1 MNIGVLGSGFII
13 PYFIDATKKVEGY
26 HLRGLWARN
35 QEKREALAAD
45 FEYVTGDLDQLLN
58 DPQIDVI
65 YVGLPNGLHY
75 EYSKK
80 ALLAG
85 KSVIVEKP
93 FVVSVEQ
100 AEELFAIGKEKGLF
114 VFEAI
119 MTKFQ
124 PNYVQAKPYVEK
136 LGDIKIVEGNFSQ
149 YSRRYDKF
157 KSGIILPAFSK
168 ELAGGSLMDLG
179 VYNIHYVVGL
189 FGKPEKVAYF
199 PNVLKG
205 VDTSGVLVLD
215 YGTFKATLVNAKDC
229 GAESFVTVQ
238 GDKGYMRC
246 NGTSSRCQNIDIIL
260 NDKTSTRI
268 GNDVVAEMG
277 GMKVELEE
285 FIDMYSKNDLDRCWR
300 YSQET
305 LIVQWILE
313 SAIKFAGLEYK

>member
-1 MNIGVLGSGFII
+1 MMNVGVLGSGFII
-13 PYFIDATKKVEGY
+13 PYFIDATKKVDGY

-35 QEKREALAAD
+35 KEKREALAEH
-45 FEYVTGDLDQLLN
+45 FEYVTGDIDELLN
-58 DPQIDVI
+58 DSEIDVI

-75 EYSKK
+75 QYSKM

-85 KSVIVEKP
+85 KSIIVEKP
-93 FVVSVEQ
+93 FVVTVAE

-124 PNYVQAKPYVEK
+124 PNYVAAKPYIEK

-189 FGKPEKVAYF
+189 FGRPSKVAYF

-205 VDTSGVLVLD
+205 VDISGVLVLD
-215 YGTFKATLVNAKDC
+215 YGSFKTTLINAKDC

-246 NGTSSRCQNIDIIL
+246 NGTSSRCQNIDIVL
-260 NDKTSTRI
+260 NDKTTTRI
-268 GNDVVAEMG
+268 GSEAVAEMG

-285 FIDMYSKNDLDRCWR
+285 FLDMYTKKDLDRCWK
-300 YSQET
+300 YANET
-305 LIVQWILE
+305 LDVQHVLE
-313 SAIKFAGLEYK
+313 DAIQFAGLDY